1 MSFLQEQKRTCIF
14 DVPSITAMDGG
25 NANSLSG
32 TSFAHGGHKKR
43 PHKCGLLV
51 SLNKQFYKELLLI
64 LAFHLCFDQVT

>member
-32 TSFAHGGHKKR
+32 TSFAHGGHKKGR
-43 PHKCGLLV
+43 
-51 SLNKQFYKELLLI
+51 NNA
-64 LAFHLCFDQVT
+64 AFW